1 MGIIRMLG
9 EGLITLSTHY
19 ASAVL
24 EVLEDEEAGVIVEVD
39 DGG

>member
-1 MGIIRMLG
+1 MLG
-9 EGLITLSTHY
+9 EGLITLSTDY

-24 EVLEDEEAGVIVEVD
+24 EVFEDEEAGVVMEVD